1 MYRVVSLILVLTL
14 CVFSQRSA
22 QAESRD
28 DPNNVEEKVV
38 TIELTKF
45 DVNDTTLE
53 LGYKIKNNTDHD
65 VWICDDVA
73 FYLASF
79 DFEVYLAEDEQI
91 LLIRRRLDVPTDVEW
106 SINPRGHYVLLRS
119 GQERNESLSIDVPVH
134 PGSLFT
140 FPYGQTATDHA
151 RRLILEI
158 GFYNEDLPGMIREI
172 LEMAE
177 KLNCARLE
185 YSEYETDFFQRYFK
199 GIWIAHQL
207 FGGLSGFE
215 EHTFQEGNKEIII
228 PYTWQKF
235 GGEQVL
241 RIEVDGVH
249 IPYEDEYV
257 PVDY

>member
-1 MYRVVSLILVLTL
+1 MYRIVSLILTLSL

-22 QAESRD
+22 QAESVD

-38 TIELTKF
+38 TIELTKL

-53 LGYKIKNNTDHD
+53 LGYKIKNNTDHN
-65 VWICDDVA
+65 VWICDDVS
-73 FYLASF
+73 FYLTSF
-79 DFEVYLAEDEQI
+79 DFEVYLAEDEQT

-106 SINPRGHYVLLRS
+106 GINPRGHYVLLSS
-119 GQERNESLSIDVPVH
+119 GQERIESMSLDVPVK
-134 PGSLFT
+134 SQRMFT
-140 FPYGQTATDHA
+140 SKIAASGHA
-151 RRLILEI
+151 RRMVLEI
-158 GFYNEDLPGMIREI
+158 GFYNEDLPVMIREI

-177 KLNCARLE
+177 KLNCTHLE
-185 YSEYETDFFQRYFK
+185 PSEYETAFFMRYFK

-207 FGGLSGFE
+207 FGGLSNFE
-215 EHTFQEGNKEIII
+215 KYIYQKGNEEIII
-228 PYTWQKF
+228 PYTWQNF